1 MAARTAV
8 HPASRPADG
17 ALLATVALLA
27 TAALLALFAIGCQG
41 GSEVDAAAGDP
52 GERRV
57 VFQSDGPAQP
67 PSVTANGG
75 APASAGGA
83 PEIVILPEKAAE
95 KATRVVY
102 RTVVEEAP
110 EAPAP
115 EGERADLMGA
125 GAVLPAPRPGGEAES
140 VVLPAE
146 RTQIHVTASSTI
158 STDESQVGDPVTAQT
173 AEPVVVDGEIVIPAG
188 STVHGRV
195 TEIDRGE
202 YPVRRPSIEIVYDRI
217 ETPDGR
223 VIPIDA
229 RTAGEVGTVVQ
240 HPRGDHN
247 RMRNILLGA
256 GIGAATGGASGGKKG
271 AVLGG
276 VVGGAIG
283 AGVGHGG
290 VDWCATLDHGDPL
303 IIIFNRD
310 AVIRRGPV
318 MDVVGRE

>member
-1 MAARTAV
+1 MAARIDSHLA
-8 HPASRPADG
+8 
-17 ALLATVALLA
+17 ALLTA
-27 TAALLALFAIGCQG
+27 AALLALAAFGGCQG
-41 GSEVDAAAGDP
+41 DSTANEATGNP

-57 VFQSDGPAQP
+57 IFQSDGPASP
-67 PSVTANGG
+67 PSMTARRG
-75 APASAGGA
+75 APASVDGA

-102 RTVVEEAP
+102 RTVVEEVP

-115 EGERADLMGA
+115 DGADADLKGA
-125 GAVLPAPRPGGEAES
+125 GAVLPAPHPGGEAES

-158 STDESQVGDPVTAQT
+158 STDESQVGDPVTART
-173 AEPVVVDGEIVIPAG
+173 AEPVVADGEVVIPAG

-195 TEIDRGE
+195 TEIERGE
-202 YPVRRPSIEIVYDRI
+202 YPIRRPSIEIVYDRI

-229 RTAGEVGTVVQ
+229 RTSGEVGTVVQ

-247 RMRNILLGA
+247 RMRNILIGA
-256 GIGAATGGASGGKKG
+256 GVGAATGGASGGKKG

-276 VVGGAIG
+276 IVGGAIG
-283 AGVGHGG
+283 AGVGSGG

-318 MDVVGRE
+318 MNVVGRE